1 MERKNGTCNLNVFIL
16 FNEQKQVLPKKR
28 KTIVKG
34 TQATRKSERA
44 DVHATSLRSKCFA
57 ICPFCSARTQ
67 SKQLTWC
74 GGKRTY
80 THDHQASDSRRS
92 FHTYFTGAQYSMKSN
107 DLGNQQHS
115 ICHGEQERASERT
128 EREED
133 RNREKNN
140 MINAKYSEIEG
151 RKRRERRGGREEVVP
166 KNRSS
171 LPHVSCKQSLRLWCS

>member
-1 MERKNGTCNLNVFIL
+1 
-16 FNEQKQVLPKKR
+16 
-28 KTIVKG
+28 
-34 TQATRKSERA
+34 
-44 DVHATSLRSKCFA
+44 
-57 ICPFCSARTQ
+57 
-67 SKQLTWC
+67 
-74 GGKRTY
+74 
-80 THDHQASDSRRS
+80 
-92 FHTYFTGAQYSMKSN
+92 MKSN

-128 EREED
+128 EREGA

>member
-1 MERKNGTCNLNVFIL
+1 MQFKLVHS
-16 FNEQKQVLPKKR
+16 FNQQKQVLPKKR

-151 RKRRERRGGREEVVP
+151 RKRERGEEEERRWYRRTEA
-166 KNRSS
+166 RSR
-171 LPHVSCKQSLRLWCS
+171 VSCKQSLRLWCS